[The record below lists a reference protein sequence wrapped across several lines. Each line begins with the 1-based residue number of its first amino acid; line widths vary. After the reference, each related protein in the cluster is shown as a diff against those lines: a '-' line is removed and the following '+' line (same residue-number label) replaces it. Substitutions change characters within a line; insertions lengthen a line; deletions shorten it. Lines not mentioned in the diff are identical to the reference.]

1 MSRRASKFNQPRGTT
16 ACGVLICTNDGEA
29 RLSFGQSRFDVVH
42 GSEQLF
48 RGLVSEAVAFV
59 QRAENLGCRRCGRLP
74 HSPRFRALF
83 YLVGSRDVRFRLWV
97 FFAEASVRSC
107 GRGAVLPTVHAW
119 QVFPPTQVASTVRHL
134 TVVEGSGKCADATV
148 AN

>member
-1 MSRRASKFNQPRGTT
+1 MSRRASKFHQPRGTT

-59 QRAENLGCRRCGRLP
+59 QRAENLGCRRCGRLR

-83 YLVGSRDVRFRLWV
+83 YLVGSRDVRFRLG
-97 FFAEASVRSC
+97 FFLPKHLFVAVGGGSLADGSCLAGLSAHAGGQHCEALNC
-107 GRGAVLPTVHAW
+107 G
-119 QVFPPTQVASTVRHL
+119 
-134 TVVEGSGKCADATV
+134 
-148 AN
+148 